1 MTRDGHRAHL
11 LRRGIP
17 AALLGLIVLLAGCGD
32 GGSDRNETAP
42 TTTGAPA
49 TTTAPAGET
58 TTTPDDDPL
67 AGKRV
72 VVLAEEFMLAD
83 VMALGIDPVASTASV
98 VEVGFQGLDDYDTSG
113 IEALPMTTLNIEQLA
128 VIDPDTIITLQF
140 WVDRIGDDVLR
151 GMAELVV
158 VPDGLTID
166 ERLAFLGE
174 ATGHDDEADHVRAEL
189 AEATERAA
197 EAVPDDC
204 VVSLGAI
211 YPGPSPA
218 AFVAGPWELPT
229 SILSTGCAL
238 DPDPT
243 VAAPDENGRVFL
255 SLEQLGILDG
265 PMIVLLQSDTVDGE
279 QAAVDEVMANPL
291 WAQLPAVQSDN
302 VVVFDR
308 LGYPGATG
316 QIRFLDEFA
325 TLFS

>member
-11 LRRGIP
+11 LQRGVP
-17 AALLGLIVLLAGCGD
+17 AALVGLVVLLAGCADDGGD
-32 GGSDRNETAP
+32 GNETAP
-42 TTTGAPA
+42 TSTTGAPA
-49 TTTAPAGET
+49 TTAAPAGET
-58 TTTPDDDPL
+58 TTDDDPL
-67 AGKRV
+67 A
-72 VVLAEEFMLAD
+72 
-83 VMALGIDPVASTASV
+83 
-98 VEVGFQGLDDYDTSG
+98 
-113 IEALPMTTLNIEQLA
+113 
-128 VIDPDTIITLQF
+128 PDTIITLQF

-151 GMAELVV
+151 GMAELIV

-174 ATGHDDEADHVRAEL
+174 ATGHEDEADHVRTEL

-197 EAVPDDC
+197 GAVPDDC